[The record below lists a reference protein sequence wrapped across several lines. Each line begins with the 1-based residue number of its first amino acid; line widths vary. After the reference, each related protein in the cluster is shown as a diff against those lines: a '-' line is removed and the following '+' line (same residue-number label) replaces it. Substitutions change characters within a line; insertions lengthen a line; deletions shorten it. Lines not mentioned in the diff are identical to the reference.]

1 MHEFTEI
8 QEFLIFLIEGA
19 IISFVFDFFRS
30 IRKNFNSNDIVTF
43 IEDLIF
49 LSIISVFIVVSIIY
63 FCNGVIRFYIFLG
76 IFLGIVIYAL
86 TLSKKC
92 VIIFTVIIKLCKNFI
107 TFLLN
112 ILKKLGKLFKL

>member
-8 QEFLIFLIEGA
+8 QKFLIFLIEGA

-30 IRKNFNSNDIVTF
+30 IRKNFASNDIVTF

-49 LSIISVFIVVSIIY
+49 LSFVSVIIMVSVIY

-76 IFLGIVIYAL
+76 IFLGICIYAL
-86 TLSKKC
+86 TLSKRC
-92 VIIFTVIIKLCKNFI
+92 VIIFSTIIKM
-107 TFLLN
+107 
-112 ILKKLGKLFKL
+112 LGKLFKL